1 MESQNDVE
9 VSALEDLAESKDSS
23 SQVIKGWPL
32 PDRIVPDLEFRQIFL
47 GGRSETAE
55 WRLRKAG
62 KLPPRIVIDGRAIGR
77 RLSDCLAWLAAL
89 PTENPAE

>member
-1 MESQNDVE
+1 MDDDKTDKPEGKASEPAIAV
-9 VSALEDLAESKDSS
+9 
-23 SQVIKGWPL
+23 GGTL
-32 PDRIVPDLEFRQIFL
+32 PDRIVTDLEFRQVFL

-62 KLPPRIVIDGRAIGR
+62 KLPPRIVVDGRAIGR

-89 PTENPAE
+89 PTEKPASEDES